1 MQKDTEITREQLF
14 DSLGYLIVN
23 KKKSLIDIIRKSN
36 IEISNNANEVKIA
49 NVIIDNSDNEILQ
62 QEIATLIS
70 SQQENYSNIVPIIAG
85 IATAI
90 GFVFKSMKSIKESKT
105 AEDEAREELIRKAL
119 EYKKQKEEKEKSN
132 TVLYIVM
139 DIVVIGGLLATFL
152 ILKRK

>member
-1 MQKDTEITREQLF
+1 
-14 DSLGYLIVN
+14 
-23 KKKSLIDIIRKSN
+23 
-36 IEISNNANEVKIA
+36 
-49 NVIIDNSDNEILQ
+49 
-62 QEIATLIS
+62 
-70 SQQENYSNIVPIIAG
+70 
-85 IATAI
+85 
-90 GFVFKSMKSIKESKT
+90 MKSIKESKT